1 MSNPTPT
8 VGRVST
14 FGIRR
19 LETSVTTATETTRTV
34 AVAVRTVREGNVIM
48 VGELL
53 ERLDWFD

>member
-1 MSNPTPT
+1 M

-53 ERLDWFD
+53 ERLDLFD